1 MITYNNVFTPRIMTV
16 IIHFKMSWQFL
27 QMEWPEICWITSL
40 IWLAGNPSLMKFKI
54 IHQFDCWWWIQCD
67 IHFVWRESE
76 YKNLVVMKIW
86 NALKDTE
93 IGMAFSNSQ
102 GNDNSCRKKRVKV
115 TAQRPKKIFPLKFF
129 DSMVWAFPTEK
140 V

>member
-1 MITYNNVFTPRIMTV
+1 
-16 IIHFKMSWQFL
+16 
-27 QMEWPEICWITSL
+27 
-40 IWLAGNPSLMKFKI
+40 
-54 IHQFDCWWWIQCD
+54 
-67 IHFVWRESE
+67 
-76 YKNLVVMKIW
+76 MKIW

-129 DSMVWAFPTEK
+129 DSMV
-140 V
+140 